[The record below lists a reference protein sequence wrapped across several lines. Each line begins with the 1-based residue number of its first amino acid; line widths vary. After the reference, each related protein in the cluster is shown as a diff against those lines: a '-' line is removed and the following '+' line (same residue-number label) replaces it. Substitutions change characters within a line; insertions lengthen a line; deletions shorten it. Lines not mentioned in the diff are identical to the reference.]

1 MNSEMFS
8 TDDASGLILI
18 ECIINMGGHV
28 DKDIAHLKEA
38 NIGKDDMTSLNE
50 KCSHIQD
57 ISMQRRTEGK

>member
-38 NIGKDDMTSLNE
+38 PIGKDDMASLNE
-50 KCSHIQD
+50 KCGHD

>member
-1 MNSEMFS
+1 
-8 TDDASGLILI
+8 
-18 ECIINMGGHV
+18 MGGHV

-38 NIGKDDMTSLNE
+38 HIGKDDMTSLNE